1 MLVESSPKL
10 RAKQIGFDVHVVCAG
25 ELLRD
30 AGGTETYSAGNF
42 RYIGAAEC
50 DRMAQLA
57 WLELER
63 RVANSDGSAFIN
75 DGESRICVW
84 RQPV

>member
-1 MLVESSPKL
+1 MSTSYARESFFATP
-10 RAKQIGFDVHVVCAG
+10 AG
-25 ELLRD
+25 PRRTAPE
-30 AGGTETYSAGNF
+30 NF